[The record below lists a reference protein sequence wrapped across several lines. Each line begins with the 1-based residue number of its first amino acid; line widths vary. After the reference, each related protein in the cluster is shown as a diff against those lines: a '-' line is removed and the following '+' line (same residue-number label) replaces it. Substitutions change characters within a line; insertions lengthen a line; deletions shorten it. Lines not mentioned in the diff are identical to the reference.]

1 MRSSDSHRKLER
13 PSGPL
18 FFVGPFIKV
27 PGTFDGL
34 PCHLWNKCL
43 APRIIPPMS
52 MEESENQT
60 ISSGRSQILQAASIV
75 VVAFIASRLLGV
87 VRDAVINYYFDI
99 DSIGA
104 NAYFI
109 ASRFPE
115 TIFYIIA
122 GGALGSAFIPTFSAY
137 FVRNDEPGG
146 WRLFSAV
153 SNLVV
158 ITTTVVAG
166 LTAVFAPQ
174 ILRLFYPDLLAS
186 EPGIEAAAVPLMRV
200 MLISPVIF
208 GVSGVMMSALNA
220 RQHFLLP
227 AVAPIV
233 YNLGIIFGAV
243 LFAPDVMGLAYGT
256 VGGALGH
263 LLIQLPALRQKKA
276 HYSPIVSVSDPGV
289 RQVIRLMAPRVLGL
303 SFGQLNHLLM
313 QFLAQ
318 SMPIGSIP
326 ALGLAWR
333 IMIMPQGIIG
343 QALGIAAFPT
353 FSTLAAQGS
362 LAEMRRILAG
372 TLRLIAFLSL
382 PATVLLVILRRPIV
396 SVLFERGQFGAES
409 TTLLAWVLLFYS
421 FSLLGLAAIEII
433 SRAFYALEDTVTPVV
448 VGALQLGAMWLFGAW
463 LGNVAFAQMLDL
475 QPAGGL
481 ALGYSISTFLELGLL
496 LGLLRRKMGGLDG
509 RHLLDGIWRMG
520 LATVLMTAVTYLID
534 QQFSDLA
541 SLWLLLLGSVGGGVV
556 YLVACFLFKVREIEQ
571 FVGYGRRLAS
581 RITKRF

>member
-1 MRSSDSHRKLER
+1 ME
-13 PSGPL
+13 
-18 FFVGPFIKV
+18 
-27 PGTFDGL
+27 GT
-34 PCHLWNKCL
+34 
-43 APRIIPPMS
+43 
-52 MEESENQT
+52 ENQT
-60 ISSGRSQILQAASIV
+60 VSSGRSQIIQAASIV
-75 VVAFIASRLLGV
+75 VVAFIASRILGV
-87 VRDAVINYYFDI
+87 VRDAVINYYFDL

-137 FVRNDEPGG
+137 FVRHDGPGG

-158 ITTTVVAG
+158 IVTTVIVG
-166 LTAVFAPQ
+166 VTAVFTPQ
-174 ILRLFYPDLLAS
+174 ILRLFYPDLLAA
-186 EPGIEAAAVPLMRV
+186 EPGLEAAAVPLMRV

-208 GVSGVMMSALNA
+208 GVSGVIMSTLNA

-227 AVAPIV
+227 AIAPII
-233 YNLGIIFGAV
+233 YNAGIILGAV
-243 LFAPDVMGLAYGT
+243 LFAPNVMGLAYGT
-256 VGGALGH
+256 VGGAVGH
-263 LLIQLPALRQKKA
+263 LLIQLPAMRRKQAL
-276 HYSPIVSVSDPGV
+276 YSPVVTLNDPGV

-382 PATVLLVILRRPIV
+382 PASVLLVILRRPIV
-396 SVLFERGQFGAES
+396 TVLFERGQFGAES

-448 VGALQLGAMWLFGAW
+448 VGALQLGAMWLSGAW
-463 LGNVAFAQMLDL
+463 LGNTLFGQIL
-475 QPAGGL
+475 QVEPAGGL
-481 ALGYSISTFLELGLL
+481 ALGYSVSTFLELGLL
-496 LGLLRRKMGGLDG
+496 LWLLRRKMGGLAG
-509 RHLLDGIWRMG
+509 RHLLDGLWRMA
-520 LATVLMTAVTYLID
+520 LATVLMTAVTYLIHERL
-534 QQFSDLA
+534 SGMA
-541 SLWLLLLGSVGGGVV
+541 ALWQLLIGSIGGGMA
-556 YLVACFLFKVREIEQ
+556 YIAACYFFKVGEIEQ
-571 FVGYGRRLAS
+571 LVGMLMARFGRF
-581 RITKRF
+581 KRKRKS